1 MVASIE
7 NIISLCFAFV
17 PPHIEVIIRVILLP
31 PTLWKPHD
39 PLVDLALEES

>member
-7 NIISLCFAFV
+7 NITSLCFAFV
-17 PPHIEVIIRVILLP
+17 PPRIEVIVLL

-39 PLVDLALEES
+39 PLVDLALEEK